1 MTDIASAQSRQSL
14 TEPTGA
20 VVPSTVPT
28 HWYNLAAD
36 LPEPCPPALHPGTQE
51 PLGPDDLAPLF
62 PMALIMQEVSTERYV
77 EIPQTVREIYALWRP
92 SPLIRAYRLER
103 VLGTPAKI
111 FYKYEGVS
119 PAGSHK
125 PNTAVAQAYYNA
137 VEGTTKL
144 TTETGAGQWGASLS
158 LACSLL
164 GLECEVWQVRASY
177 DAKPYRRFQ
186 METYG
191 GVCHPSPSDL
201 TEAGRAM
208 LVADPDTTGSLGM
221 AISEAVEVAAGDP
234 RAHYALGSVLNH
246 VLLHQSVIGI
256 EALAQLDEIGETADI
271 LFGCAGGGSNL
282 AGLSF
287 PFIGRN
293 LRDGAT
299 TKVVAC
305 EPAACPSLTE
315 GEYRYDHGDVAGL
328 TPLLKMHTLGKD
340 FVPPPI
346 HAGGLRYHGMAPM
359 VSHALELGLLS
370 AIAVDQDDAFRAGV
384 EFARAEGIIPAP
396 ESTHAVAGAIAHAR
410 AATTDETI
418 VIGLSGNG
426 VLDLPAYASYV

>member
-1 MTDIASAQSRQSL
+1 MTEVRSSQPL

-20 VVPSTVPT
+20 VVPSSVPT
-28 HWYNLAAD
+28 HWYNLASD
-36 LPEPCPPALHPGTQE
+36 LPEPCPPPLHPGTQQ

-62 PMALIMQEVSTERYV
+62 PMALIQQEVSTERWV

-92 SPLIRAYRLER
+92 SPLIRAHRLER

-137 VEGTTKL
+137 VEGATKL
-144 TTETGAGQWGASLS
+144 TTETGAGQWGASLA

-164 GLECEVWQVRASY
+164 GLECEIWQVRASY
-177 DAKPYRRFQ
+177 DQKPYRRYQ

-208 LVADPDTTGSLGM
+208 LANDPDTTGSLGM
-221 AISEAVEVAAGDP
+221 AISEAVEVAAKDP
-234 RAHYALGSVLNH
+234 NAHYSLGSVLNH

-256 EALAQLDEIGETADI
+256 EALDQLDSIGETADVI
-271 LFGCAGGGSNL
+271 FGCAGGGSNL

-305 EPAACPSLTE
+305 EPAACPSLTQ

-359 VSHALELGLLS
+359 VSHAHELGLLS
-370 AIAVDQDDAFRAGV
+370 ATAVEQEDAFQAGI

-396 ESTHAVAGAIAHAR
+396 ESTHAVAAALAHAR
-410 AATTDETI
+410 ASTTEETI

-426 VLDLPAYASYV
+426 VLDLPAYEDYL

>member
-1 MTDIASAQSRQSL
+1 MTDIASAQSR

-36 LPEPCPPALHPGTQE
+36 LPEPCPPALHPGTHE

-92 SPLIRAYRLER
+92 SPLIRAHRLER

-125 PNTAVAQAYYNA
+125 PNTAIAQAYYNA

-177 DAKPYRRFQ
+177 DQKPYRRYQ

-208 LVADPDTTGSLGM
+208 LAADPDTTGSLGM
-221 AISEAVEVAAGDP
+221 AISEAVEVAAQDP

-256 EALAQLDEIGETADI
+256 EALEQLDSIEESADI
-271 LFGCAGGGSNL
+271 IFGCAGGGSNL

-293 LRDGAT
+293 LREGSK

-305 EPAACPSLTE
+305 EPSACPSLTE

-426 VLDLPAYASYV
+426 VLDLPAYSSYV

>member
-1 MTDIASAQSRQSL
+1 MTDIASVKSRQSL

-164 GLECEVWQVRASY
+164 GLE
-177 DAKPYRRFQ
+177 
-186 METYG
+186 
-191 GVCHPSPSDL
+191 
-201 TEAGRAM
+201 
-208 LVADPDTTGSLGM
+208 
-221 AISEAVEVAAGDP
+221 
-234 RAHYALGSVLNH
+234 
-246 VLLHQSVIGI
+246 
-256 EALAQLDEIGETADI
+256 
-271 LFGCAGGGSNL
+271 
-282 AGLSF
+282 
-287 PFIGRN
+287 
-293 LRDGAT
+293 
-299 TKVVAC
+299 
-305 EPAACPSLTE
+305 
-315 GEYRYDHGDVAGL
+315 
-328 TPLLKMHTLGKD
+328 
-340 FVPPPI
+340 
-346 HAGGLRYHGMAPM
+346 
-359 VSHALELGLLS
+359 
-370 AIAVDQDDAFRAGV
+370 
-384 EFARAEGIIPAP
+384 
-396 ESTHAVAGAIAHAR
+396 
-410 AATTDETI
+410 
-418 VIGLSGNG
+418 
-426 VLDLPAYASYV
+426 